1 MKKSSKYLVLSVAII
16 IMICTAFPVMANM
29 FKEQITVSK
38 GINVYLD
45 GVKLNPIDSYGNPV
59 EVFAYNGTTYLPV
72 SVIAEAVGK
81 SISWDEKTNSVY
93 LGGSGNNRYENA
105 DISVAYQKISITTTE
120 AFDIYMEK
128 YPNTQV
134 KEIELDSRNNTFVY
148 KVEGFDENKV
158 YKVYI
163 DADTGNIINTE
174 EKLSKN
180 RHKGFSKDNLN
191 KVEELVNKAIGA
203 EGIGA
208 RLDDW
213 EIEIENGILVLEIE
227 IDKIIGKDVKYKYNL
242 ETGELILKN

>member
-59 EVFAYNGTTYLPV
+59 EVFAY
-72 SVIAEAVGK
+72 
-81 SISWDEKTNSVY
+81 
-93 LGGSGNNRYENA
+93 A

-134 KEIELDSRNNTFVY
+134 KEIELDSRNNIFVY

-163 DADTGNIINTE
+163 NADTGNIINTE

-227 IDKIIGKDVKYKYNL
+227 IDKIVGKDVKYKYNL